1 MVTLTLNGVQ
11 KRGSE
16 KYKIKL
22 IMFSVAV
29 INARFNFLIFTNFET
44 MTCKYAHLWKHRN
57 SRNTCKEYKFLYIVV
72 INSDLS
78 YLYIIRPQ
86 TFLVNQAKSVVLT
99 FY

>member
-57 SRNTCKEYKFLYIVV
+57 SRNTCNEYKFI
-72 INSDLS
+72 
-78 YLYIIRPQ
+78 
-86 TFLVNQAKSVVLT
+86 AKKGGHMIGLIFV
-99 FY
+99 